1 MPSIPEAPKRAKRS
15 RFGPP
20 KEKMTEAQLEELAAK
35 LMDSAPAATT
45 TAPPD
50 YGDWKP
56 GMDDG
61 STRLTAPVSLDGT
74 PSGPVTKVFVAS
86 LSYAV
91 REEHL
96 RGLFGKY
103 QSVGQVNVVMDRMDP
118 TKSRGFAF
126 VEFSNR
132 EEAERA
138 VNEMNGALLMG
149 RNIAAKI
156 SEEKKQAGGRPP
168 DWDCPQCGATGV
180 YGSKPNCFKCGA
192 PNPGIPGAKQQDR
205 GGFRG
210 GNGGNSRPPDWDCAQ
225 CGATGCF
232 GSKPT
237 CFRCGAPNP
246 NGGSGGSGGYQDR
259 RGGRDRNDRRSG
271 GGYNGGNDNY
281 GGRND
286 RHGSGGS
293 RDYGRSGGYSGG
305 RDRDRD
311 FNRY

>member
-35 LMDSAPAATT
+35 LMGNAPAATT

-61 STRLTAPVSLDGT
+61 STRPTAPVSLDGT

-118 TKSRGFAF
+118 TKSRGFGF

-192 PNPGIPGAKQQDR
+192 PNPGMPGAKQQDR

-210 GNGGNSRPPDWDCAQ
+210 GNSRPPDWDCPQ

-246 NGGSGGSGGYQDR
+246 NGGSGGRGGYQDR

-271 GGYNGGNDNY
+271 GGYNGGNNNY

-311 FNRY
+311 YNRY